1 MKSRAILL
9 LLLLAGLLVAQAGC
23 TLTKKDEPRSLHEW
37 GKLSRPTL

>member
-9 LLLLAGLLVAQAGC
+9 LLLAGLLVAHAGC
-23 TLTKKDEPRSLHEW
+23 TLTKKNEPKSLHEW